1 MAGPTIVPGG
11 AQDRRRCTDRR
22 MRVGDLFRDMRDGSM
37 SVVKT
42 CAMGGFGA
50 LLSAFLTQAKTRS
63 LDWMDYVG
71 FALAVT
77 VISGAPLASHAL
89 GLMAPRL
96 AGEAGKYAAPA
107 PSPTPP
113 PTPAAPG

>member
-1 MAGPTIVPGG
+1 MADVIPGSP
-11 AQDRRRCTDRR
+11 QDRRRCTDRR
-22 MRVGDLFRDMRDGSM
+22 MRLGDLFRDMRDGSM
-37 SVVKT
+37 SVVKA

-50 LLSAFLTQAKTRS
+50 LLAAFLTQARTRS

-77 VISGAPLASHAL
+77 VISGAPIASHAL

-96 AGEAGKYAAPA
+96 AGQTGKYALGNGNGG
-107 PSPTPP
+107 SGTPP
-113 PTPAAPG
+113 QG

>member
-1 MAGPTIVPGG
+1 
-11 AQDRRRCTDRR
+11 
-22 MRVGDLFRDMRDGSM
+22 MRLSDLVRDMRDGSM

-42 CAMGGFGA
+42 CAMGGFSV
-50 LLSAFLTQAKTRS
+50 LLAAFMTQAKTRS

-96 AGEAGKYAAPA
+96 SGAAGKYAAPTPPA
-107 PSPTPP
+107 PPAPTVQVDVRQAPTPP
-113 PTPAAPG
+113 PQGESG